1 ARRSGRRPPPARR
14 GAGLRW
20 KASAP
25 RGSAGRP
32 SIEGVTMPRPVVS
45 NASTAWKGDLL
56 SGSGTTTLETS
67 QLGTFDLSWKARS
80 EEAEKGTT
88 SPEELLGAAH
98 AACYSMQFSN
108 MLAEN
113 GTPPT
118 SVDTS
123 AAVTFNIGEGGITGI
138 ALSVTAAV
146 DGIEDAD
153 FQRLADEAKSSCPA
167 SKALPGVAIPLQAK
181 LACGAPARRTRPGP
195 PPVRGGSCAP
205 GPARPHQP
213 CRPAPARPPVTRTSR
228 AACTA
233 PPRAAPPAPPPH
245 RTASDVWTVP
255 DSSGRRHGS
264 STGKTFL
271 AQRDGAQRDGAR
283 RDGARQD
290 GARPARVSATAIAGP
305 ARRRARPAPGA
316 RRWSR
321 PGAPRSA
328 HRAARGSP
336 GRCRSRGAPRRGAA
350 A

>member
-1 ARRSGRRPPPARR
+1 DRGCRPRSASGARRSGRRPPPARR

-20 KASAP
+20 EASAP

-138 ALSVTAAV
+138 KLSVTASI

-153 FQRLADEAKSSCPA
+153 FQRLADEAKSSCPV
-167 SKALPGVAIPLQAK
+167 SKARAGGAITLEAK
-181 LACGAPARRTRPGP
+181 LACGAAARRTRPGP
-195 PPVRGGSCAP
+195 PPVQGGSCAP
-205 GPARPHQP
+205 
-213 CRPAPARPPVTRTSR
+213 RPAPTSR
-228 AACTA
+228 ATRTTRIAPTCTA
-233 PPRAAPPAPPPH
+233 RIART
-245 RTASDVWTVP
+245 RTAGDVWTVQ

-264 STGKTFL
+264 STGKTFP
-271 AQRDGAQRDGAR
+271 AR
-283 RDGARQD
+283 RD
-290 GARPARVSATAIAGP
+290 GARPARVSAAASAGP
-305 ARRRARPAPGA
+305 ARRRARPAPDA
-316 RRWSR
+316 RRWS
-321 PGAPRSA
+321 
-328 HRAARGSP
+328 
-336 GRCRSRGAPRRGAA
+336 
-350 A
+350 